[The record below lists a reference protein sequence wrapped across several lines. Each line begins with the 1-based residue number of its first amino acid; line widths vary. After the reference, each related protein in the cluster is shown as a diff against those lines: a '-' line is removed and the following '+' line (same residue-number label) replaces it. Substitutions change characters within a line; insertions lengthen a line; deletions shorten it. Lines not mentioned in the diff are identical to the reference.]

1 MKIKQNIILL
11 SLLLLS
17 FSACQFAS
25 FTERPGVIVKSYPE
39 PMYGTYQH
47 IEKSN
52 GVSDT
57 HTLVVS
63 SAGASINDGAISR
76 IVNLSDSNNT
86 LSHLGDFYYMNVK
99 ETDST
104 GRYTYFVYPFEY
116 DAKHIYIYKI
126 LLSKK
131 SIKHMQKAGLHI
143 STRQTGEYVMDN
155 MAFKKYV
162 EKHMKRKD
170 AIKFNKINK

>member
-1 MKIKQNIILL
+1 MMNKLSI
-11 SLLLLS
+11 SLLFVLLIS
-17 FSACQFAS
+17 LGSCQFAS

-39 PMYGTYQH
+39 AMYGTYQH
-47 IEKSN
+47 IEKDN

-57 HTLVVS
+57 HTLVVGPT
-63 SAGASINDGAISR
+63 GASINDGVISR
-76 IVNLSDSNNT
+76 IVNLSDSSNS

-99 ETDST
+99 ESDST

-116 DAKHIYIYKI
+116 DSKAIYIYKI

-131 SIKHMQKAGLHI
+131 SIKHMKKAGLHI
-143 STRQTGEYVMDN
+143 STRQNGEYVMEN

-162 EKHMKRKD
+162 EKHMKRSD
-170 AIKFNKINK
+170 AIKFKKVQK